1 MERGHDARGIHLE
14 NRADAAAATKRGRSI
29 KVSVARLDQPGGGIR
44 SIVSRKR
51 MEQRESARGGYLENR
66 AIAHRRGGRIEA
78 RAALDRRSVE
88 ASVAP
93 LDPFAELGTRS
104 IASRKGM
111 KRGQDAGGSYLE
123 NRAEAVRAAGRRRP
137 VEVSVAAL
145 NQSGQGAHPV
155 APRKRIKRRHH
166 ARGIHLENCAC
177 PDRTALAGRSI
188 EVSVTPL
195 DQPVGIRRIRMEL
208 MKHLILLTLRGR
220 SKKRYPEDK
229 RSKQI
234 PAFHNWLKGEY
245 ERGLKRPD

>member
-1 MERGHDARGIHLE
+1 
-14 NRADAAAATKRGRSI
+14 
-29 KVSVARLDQPGGGIR
+29 
-44 SIVSRKR
+44 
-51 MEQRESARGGYLENR
+51 
-66 AIAHRRGGRIEA
+66 
-78 RAALDRRSVE
+78 
-88 ASVAP
+88 
-93 LDPFAELGTRS
+93 
-104 IASRKGM
+104 M
-111 KRGQDAGGSYLE
+111 KRRQDAGGSYLE

-145 NQSGQGAHPV
+145 NQSRQGTHPI
-155 APRKRIKRRHH
+155 APRKGIERRHH
-166 ARGIHLENCAC
+166 AGDIHLENRAC

-195 DQPVGIRRIRMEL
+195 DQAVGIRRIRMEL
-208 MKHLILLTLRGR
+208 MKHLILLTSRGR